1 MITNRYLTIIFL
13 LLLSSMFLR
22 INGQPVSE
30 KKHESR
36 TSDSLQKLYLFLK
49 TDSNYISGDSSALMP
64 FFSKLQRIASGEN
77 EQAVIVHIGDSHV
90 QPGQISATLRR
101 SLQKQYGNAGR
112 GVIFPYRVAKS
123 NGPDGYASAADT
135 PWIASRLAAPRQTLP
150 TGISG
155 FTLWSDKPSPS
166 FRIKVLDPQIFG
178 NEENLA
184 TIYHDDSDT
193 SMPFTL
199 LNSNDSTPCPK
210 IEPFLPGQS
219 SFRIS
224 GSPDEMVFRANRTKD
239 SLQSA
244 TVYGITI
251 TSDAPGVVLHTIG
264 VNGATFSN
272 YLNSKYFTD
281 HLATLQP
288 DLIILSLGTNEAAA
302 RTFNADSLW
311 ATLDS
316 LTSVFKRKGI
326 EAGILFTTPPAIYKG
341 YRKNRRTH
349 YKPSTNAALVRE
361 TILSYAARR
370 GYASWDWYTIMGGK
384 QSMAKWKAKHMTDR
398 RYIHFSPKGYS
409 IQGVLLNEAFQRLLE
424 DFREKQ

>member
-1 MITNRYLTIIFL
+1 MTTNRNLTIIIL
-13 LLLSSMFLR
+13 LLLSSVFLK
-22 INGQPVSE
+22 INGQPGPDP
-30 KKHESR
+30 KNKHI
-36 TSDSLQKLYLFLK
+36 TADSLKKLYPFLN
-49 TDSNYISGDSSALMP
+49 TDSNYIAGDSSALTS
-64 FFSKLQRIASGEN
+64 FFAKLQRISSGEP

-101 SLQKQYGNAGR
+101 TLQENYGNAGR
-112 GVIFPYRVAKS
+112 GVIFPYRIAKS

-135 PWIASRLAAPRQTLP
+135 PWIASRLAAPKQTLP
-150 TGISG
+150 TGIAG

-178 NEENLA
+178 SDENLV
-184 TIYHDDSDT
+184 TIYHDDGDT

-199 LNSNDSTPCPK
+199 LNPNDSTPFPR
-210 IEPFLPGQS
+210 IEPSLQGQS
-219 SFRIS
+219 SFRVS
-224 GSPDEMVFRANRTKD
+224 GSPDEMVFRANRSKD

-251 TSDAPGVVLHTIG
+251 MGDAPGVVLHTIG

-281 HLATLQP
+281 HLATLKP
-288 DLIILSLGTNEAAA
+288 ELIILSLGTNEAAT

-316 LTSVFKRKGI
+316 LTSVFQRKGI

-341 YRKNRRTH
+341 FRKNRRTH
-349 YKPSTNAALVRE
+349 YKPSANAALVRE
-361 TILSYAARR
+361 TILSYASGH
-370 GYASWDWYTIMGGK
+370 GYATWDWYTIMGGK

-398 RYIHFSPKGYS
+398 RYIHFSPKGYT
-409 IQGVLLNEAFQRLLE
+409 IQGLLLNEAFQRLLE
-424 DFREKQ
+424 DFREKK